1 MKRVLFF
8 TNFIFLINFLS
19 SQTTD
24 SIQLKE
30 VSIYSLA
37 PTTKQKITSK
47 ELEKRNLAED
57 LTFLIKNSTSV
68 LTTSETGIGIG
79 YTGIRVR
86 GTDPTRINVTLNDV
100 PINDSES
107 QAVFWVN
114 MPDLTTSVSSINIQR
129 GVGTST
135 NGTSSFG
142 ASVGIQTKENADKM
156 NFMLSMSQG
165 SFDTQKYS
173 FRGGSGKIGKYFS
186 IDGGIS
192 HIQSDGYVNRAR
204 AELFSYNF
212 KVNFKNEKN
221 EITYFNFGGK
231 EKTYQAWYGIDKE
244 TMKINRTRNFAG
256 EIYDENY
263 NVMGTYDN
271 QTDNYKQN
279 HHHLTWNRVLSNDW
293 NLKTIFH
300 YTKGKGY
307 YEEYHNKITQDE
319 KEENLKYYNINSDL
333 ATSDLVRQKWLN
345 NDFYGTILQLNGKI
359 NELKTQFGL
368 VANQYYGRHFGKVIW
383 VKDLPNYSY
392 EKDYYYNTSLKSE
405 ISSYAKAI
413 YTLNDFEFFADAQ
426 VRYIDY
432 STKNVLENINLEGDI
447 SLAKT
452 FLFFNPKA
460 GISYKLPNGK
470 LYFSYAIAHRE
481 PTRTDFLDGNKNAT
495 FERLDDYEI
504 GINQKFNYFNFNTN
518 LYYMNYTN
526 QLVLTGRLDDVGNAI
541 RENAGKGY
549 RLGIEQDLNISLTK
563 QLSLFGNF
571 NASINKI
578 LDYVAYDGE
587 ILINH
592 GTTNTAFSPN
602 FITNYG
608 VEFAFLKDFYLRFSN
623 QYVAEQYL
631 DNTNNEQAKLPNY
644 TFSDLNFSYTKKFI
658 KNHEL
663 SINLLINNIF
673 NSEYSNNAYRYDGV
687 NYFYP
692 QAGRHFFA
700 GMSFKF

>member
-1 MKRVLFF
+1 MKRVLFL
-8 TNFIFLINFLS
+8 TNFVLFINFLN

-24 SIQLKE
+24 SIELKQ

-57 LTFLIKNSTSV
+57 LPFLIKNSTSV
-68 LTTSETGIGIG
+68 LTTSDTGIGIG

-100 PINDSES
+100 PVNDSES

-142 ASVGIQTKENADKM
+142 ASVGIQTKENAEKM
-156 NFMLSMSQG
+156 NFLLSMSQG
-165 SFDTQKYS
+165 TFNTQKYS

-186 IDGGIS
+186 VDGGIS
-192 HIQSDGYVNRAR
+192 HIQSDGFIDRAKSN
-204 AELFSYNF
+204 LFSYNF
-212 KVNFKNEKN
+212 KVNFKNDKD

-231 EKTYQAWYGIDKE
+231 EKTYQAWYGIDE
-244 TMKINRTRNFAG
+244 ESMKLNRKRNFAG

-263 NVMGTYDN
+263 NMIGTYDN
-271 QTDNYKQN
+271 QTDNYNQN
-279 HHHLTWNRVLSNDW
+279 HHHLTWNRILSENW
-293 NLKTIFH
+293 NLKTILH

-307 YEEYHNKITQDE
+307 FEEYQQNTE
-319 KEENLKYYNINSDL
+319 LSNYFINSDL
-333 ATSDLVRQKWLN
+333 TTSDLVRQKWLN
-345 NDFYGTILQLNGKI
+345 NDFYGTIIQLNGKI
-359 NELKTQFGL
+359 NDLKTQFGL
-368 VANQYYGRHFGKVIW
+368 VANQYYGRHFGRVIS
-383 VKDLPNYSY
+383 VKDLPNYTY
-392 EKDYYYNTSLKSE
+392 ENDYYYNTSLKSE

-413 YTLNDFEFFADAQ
+413 YSLKQFEIFADAQ

-432 STKNVLENINLEGDI
+432 FTNNVLDNLNLEGDV
-447 SLAKT
+447 LLNKT

-460 GISYKLPNGK
+460 GISYKLPKGK

-495 FERLDDYEI
+495 YERLDDYEL
-504 GINQKFNYFNFNTN
+504 GINQKFKYFNFNTN
-518 LYYMNYTN
+518 VYYMNYTN

-541 RENAGKGY
+541 RENAGKSY
-549 RLGIEQDLNISLTK
+549 RLGIEHELNINFTK

-578 LDYVAYDGE
+578 RNYKELSKENVLVNY
-587 ILINH
+587 
-592 GTTNTAFSPN
+592 GTTNTSFSPN

-608 VEFAFLKDFYLRFSN
+608 VEFTFLNDFYVRFSN
-623 QYVAEQYL
+623 QYVAEQFL
-631 DNTNNEQAKLPNY
+631 DNTNNKQAKLPNY
-644 TFSDLNFSYTKKFI
+644 TFSDFNLSYIKKFI
-658 KNHEL
+658 ENYEL
-663 SINLLINNIF
+663 SLNLLINNLF
-673 NSEYSNNAYRYDGV
+673 NSEYSNNGYRFDDV

>member
-1 MKRVLFF
+1 MKRVLFL
-8 TNFIFLINFLS
+8 ICLILIINFLS

-24 SIQLKE
+24 SIELNE

-37 PTTKQKITSK
+37 PTTKQKISSK

-57 LTFLIKNSTSV
+57 LPFLIKNATSVISTSD
-68 LTTSETGIGIG
+68 TGLGVG

-86 GTDPTRINVTLNDV
+86 GTDATRINVTLNDV
-100 PINDSES
+100 PVNDSES

-165 SFDTQKYS
+165 SFNTQKYS
-173 FRGGSGKIGKYFS
+173 FRGGSGIIKKYFS
-186 IDGGIS
+186 VDGGIS
-192 HIQSDGYVNRAR
+192 YIQSDGFIDRATSN
-204 AELFSYNF
+204 LFSYNL
-212 KVNFKNEKN
+212 KVNFKDDKN
-221 EITYFNFGGK
+221 ELTYFNFGGK
-231 EKTYQAWYGIDKE
+231 EKTYQAWYGIDDE
-244 TMKINRTRNFAG
+244 SMRINRTRNFAG
-256 EIYDENY
+256 EIYDVNY
-263 NVMGTYDN
+263 NVVGIYDN
-271 QTDNYKQN
+271 QTDNYNQN
-279 HHHLTWNRVLSNDW
+279 HHHLTWNRILSNDW
-293 NLKTIFH
+293 NLKTTFH

-307 YEEYHNKITQDE
+307 YEEYQQDA
-319 KEENLKYYNINSDL
+319 KLNSYFINSNFI
-333 ATSDLVRQKWLN
+333 TSDLVRQKWLD
-345 NDFYGTILQLNGKI
+345 NDFYGAILQLNGKI
-359 NELKTQFGL
+359 KNLKTQFGF
-368 VANQYYGRHFGKVIW
+368 VTNQYYGRHFGRVIW
-383 VKDLPNYSY
+383 VKELPNYSY
-392 EKDYYYNTSLKSE
+392 ENDYYYNTSLKSE
-405 ISSYAKAI
+405 LSSYAKAI
-413 YTLNDFEFFADAQ
+413 YTLNHFEFFADAQ
-426 VRYIDY
+426 IRYIDY
-432 STKNVLENINLEGDI
+432 STKNILKNLNLEGDV
-447 SLAKT
+447 SLTKT

-460 GISYKLPNGK
+460 GISLKLPNGK
-470 LYFSYAIAHRE
+470 IYFSYAIAHRE

-495 FERLDDYEI
+495 FERLDDYEL
-504 GINQKFNYFNFNTN
+504 GIHQKFKHWNFNTN

-541 RENAGKGY
+541 RENAGNSY
-549 RLGIEQDLNISLTK
+549 RLGIEQEVNINLTK

-578 LDYVAYDGE
+578 IDYKELSQENV
-587 ILINH
+587 LINY
-592 GTTNTAFSPN
+592 GTTNTSFSPN

-608 VEFAFLKDFYLRFSN
+608 IEYTFLKDFYVKFSN
-623 QYVAEQYL
+623 QYVASQYL
-631 DNTNNEQAKLPNY
+631 DNTNNQQAKLSDY

-658 KNHEL
+658 KNYEL
-663 SINLLINNIF
+663 NINLLINNIF
-673 NSEYSNNAYRYDGV
+673 NSEYSNNGYRYYGV